1 MQLSVR
7 EAARLLN
14 VSESTVSK
22 WIQRD
27 QLQAHEV
34 NGQYRL
40 NRAELIEYAI
50 FQGICVSGEIFSEP
64 DHPAPTPGLADAL
77 QAGGIYDHVP
87 GNDKVSVLSA
97 VVELMPVPDEVERP
111 FLLQLL
117 LARESLGSTGV
128 GNGVAMPHA
137 RNPIVMHIP
146 HPMVTLCFLEQAIE
160 FDAVDGLPVHTL
172 FAIVSPTVKSHL
184 HILSRVAFALRN
196 PAFAEAIA
204 RHAPPDEILAI
215 AKALDNQVPL
225 PGGGG
230 PR

>member
-14 VSESTVSK
+14 VSENTVAK

-27 QLQAHEV
+27 QLQAYEV
-34 NGQYRL
+34 NGQYHL
-40 NRAELIEYAI
+40 NRAELIEWAI
-50 FQGICVSGEIFSEP
+50 SQGISVSREIFSEP
-64 DHPAPTPGLADAL
+64 AQPTPTPGLADAL
-77 QAGGIYDHVP
+77 RAGGIYDHLP

-137 RNPIVMHIP
+137 RNPIVMQISQ
-146 HPMVTLCFLEQAIE
+146 PMVTLCFLQQAIE
-160 FDAVDGLPVHTL
+160 FGAVDGLPVHTL

-184 HILSRVAFALRN
+184 HVLSRVAFALRN
-196 PAFAEAIA
+196 PAFAEALA

-215 AKALDNQVPL
+215 AQALDNQT